1 MCEELNRKEF
11 HEAID
16 TTLSGLQAD
25 PWLAQ
30 RVVSRERTSEPVMKK
45 KLSIGFVLMIFLIL
59 TVFTAFAL
67 TNGFGLF
74 DFIGTNSEKDI
85 PQNVEQY
92 TMHEL
97 GTLSTEHFTVN
108 IREGYY
114 DGITIHLIYD
124 VIPKD
129 KGMLLL
135 SNGPGMD
142 ESWYGITHLQYDRNL
157 DDGKTILDRWG
168 EGGYTSCWITDVS
181 IETDENMCY
190 SGEAIWDEANGML
203 TGQIEYPFSQL
214 RTDRTLS
221 FVFQASPLKNVHDEN
236 SMDYDR
242 SESDAIPL
250 TLNSVYSGEERI
262 LCSTE
267 PISLKSVGAQIDLVR
282 LIVLPADIQ
291 YQINYSVTDSE
302 KYHSFMDDES
312 HSITKSLSFKFVE
325 LNADGTISRYLKEG
339 ISDPVGCI
347 DDHVIIG
354 YLGVSELCDE
364 YTLAVYE
371 NTLEDPLEFVTVK
384 VQYENNWTWTPEER
398 VWQQESDRSKPH
410 NQADDTFVNPTSDD
424 LPEAEAV
431 AIARSAIIQAYGL
444 PEGALDHSRTVSD
457 MYVTNQ
463 RPNYRRWFIQFQVLK
478 EGSDDYVEKCYSCIV
493 GPDGKVISDPD
504 INEKSVFEYANARQ
518 SEVVVKYNDYIMN
531 HAGGWVFQYWT
542 PELKADFSEK
552 VLPEVSAIVESGNLS
567 LLENGGEIDYD
578 LIAIAMHRYGLPRET
593 DISVEQAYQI
603 AVECVQERYGLNED
617 IINHY
622 DQWYYFYDITNT
634 DNPKWNIVFWPST
647 ASASL
652 FSNGFSNGQGHI
664 RYRVEISASTGDV
677 MNYYSFEYSP
687 TEKSLSYLQ
696 NLY

>member
-1 MCEELNRKEF
+1 MKDKRIEERIQHSLNAE
-11 HEAID
+11 
-16 TTLSGLQAD
+16 LSGLRTTSY
-25 PWLAQ
+25 Q
-30 RVVSRERTSEPVMKK
+30 RDQFFENATGGTKVKK
-45 KLSIGFVLMIFLIL
+45 KISVAAVLIAALMLI
-59 TVFTAFAL
+59 TMTAFAL
-67 TNGFGLF
+67 TKGFGLL
-74 DFIGTNSEKDI
+74 DFISTNQEKEI

-92 TMHEL
+92 TMHKL

-142 ESWYGITHLQYDRNL
+142 ESWYGVTHLQYDRNL

-168 EGGYTSCWITDVS
+168 EGGYTSCWIIDVS

-478 EGSDDYVEKCYSCIV
+478 EGSDDYVERFYSCIV
-493 GPDGKVISDPD
+493 DQEGRVIADPD
-504 INEKSVFEYANARQ
+504 IDEPSLEEKAAAMTAALQKEMDRPDYVKKYLEYFSAHENIGGFFWYWPYDVKAVYWQDMQPWINEVPLETDTEVGLTLYYAYGIPSADEFQHDEAIRIAR
-518 SEVVVKYNDYIMN
+518 
-531 HAGGWVFQYWT
+531 
-542 PELKADFSEK
+542 
-552 VLPEVSAIVESGNLS
+552 
-567 LLENGGEIDYD
+567 D
-578 LIAIAMHRYGLPRET
+578 LIKEK
-593 DISVEQAYQI
+593 YQLSDAQI
-603 AVECVQERYGLNED
+603 E
-617 IINHY
+617 
-622 DQWYYFYDITNT
+622 
-634 DNPKWNIVFWPST
+634 K
-647 ASASL
+647 
-652 FSNGFSNGQGHI
+652 
-664 RYRVEISASTGDV
+664 
-677 MNYYSFEYSP
+677 YYSFCEAFDISGKLFDGNVWKFVFLEEGDRSFYDSPRYWIVLDAKTGNAVIIEDFQWQEFKKDLEYDL
-687 TEKSLSYLQ
+687 KY
-696 NLY
+696 Y

>member
-1 MCEELNRKEF
+1 
-11 HEAID
+11 
-16 TTLSGLQAD
+16 
-25 PWLAQ
+25 
-30 RVVSRERTSEPVMKK
+30 MKK
-45 KLSIGFVLMIFLIL
+45 KISVAAVLIAALMLI
-59 TVFTAFAL
+59 TMTAFAL
-67 TNGFGLF
+67 TKGFGLL
-74 DFIGTNSEKDI
+74 DFISTNQEKEI
-85 PQNVEQY
+85 PQNVDQY

-424 LPEAEAV
+424 LPEAKAV
-431 AIARSAIIQAYGL
+431 TIARSAIIQAYGL

-478 EGSDDYVEKCYSCIV
+478 EGSDDYVERFYSCIV
-493 GPDGKVISDPD
+493 DQEGRVIADPD
-504 INEKSVFEYANARQ
+504 IDEPSLEEKAAAMTAALQKEMDRPDYVKKYLEYFSAHENIGGFFWYWPYDVKAAYWQDMQPWINEVPLETDTEVGLTLYYAYGIPSADEFQHDEAIRIAR
-518 SEVVVKYNDYIMN
+518 
-531 HAGGWVFQYWT
+531 
-542 PELKADFSEK
+542 
-552 VLPEVSAIVESGNLS
+552 
-567 LLENGGEIDYD
+567 D
-578 LIAIAMHRYGLPRET
+578 LIKEK
-593 DISVEQAYQI
+593 YQLSDAQI
-603 AVECVQERYGLNED
+603 E
-617 IINHY
+617 
-622 DQWYYFYDITNT
+622 
-634 DNPKWNIVFWPST
+634 K
-647 ASASL
+647 
-652 FSNGFSNGQGHI
+652 
-664 RYRVEISASTGDV
+664 
-677 MNYYSFEYSP
+677 YYSFCEAFDISGKLFDGNVWKFVFVEEGDRSFYDSPRYWIVLDAKTGNAVIIEDFQWQEFKKDLEYDL
-687 TEKSLSYLQ
+687 KY
-696 NLY
+696 Y